1 MNKGLISEIENLVEG
16 KLSAQEIERL
26 LRFMNRKSLKGSE
39 EEREAF
45 FKHLAREMR
54 QEMKEL
60 AALIVEFKRDF
71 MSKIHP
77 EITELR
83 TTYIPQAADQLEG
96 IIESTE
102 QAANQIMDNLEL
114 MQRLTEDAIGDLA
127 GLKGKLIERS
137 ARSGPQESG
146 GADPSLTA
154 RIETLHQSLER
165 CLSLIADS
173 FERMSFQDL
182 TGQRIKRTI
191 DLVNLMEERI
201 KKTLLSFG
209 LKLTEKTNNP
219 GISGDDLASTVEKKL
234 SDLSGPQRPGEGLNQ
249 ADIDK
254 LLARL

>member
-1 MNKGLISEIENLVEG
+1 MNKRLISEIGNLVDG
-16 KLSAQEIERL
+16 KLSAPEIEKL
-26 LRFMNRKSLKGSE
+26 VRFMNRKSLKGLE
-39 EEREAF
+39 EDREAF

-60 AALIVEFKRDF
+60 AELIVEFKRDF
-71 MSKIHP
+71 QSRIHP

-102 QAANQIMDNLEL
+102 QAANRIMDNLEG
-114 MQRLTEDAIGDLA
+114 MQRLTEEAMEALA
-127 GLKGKLIERS
+127 GVRRQLVERE
-137 ARSGPQESG
+137 AASGPQARGEAQDLG
-146 GADPSLTA
+146 GRIDSL
-154 RIETLHQSLER
+154 RQSLER
-165 CLSLIADS
+165 CLLLIGDS
-173 FERMSFQDL
+173 FEKMSFQDL

-201 KKTLLSFG
+201 QKTLLSFG
-209 LKLTEKTNNP
+209 LKVTEKTYNP
-219 GISGDDLASTVEKKL
+219 EISGEDLASTVEKKL
-234 SDLSGPQRPGEGLNQ
+234 SDLRGPQRPGQGLNQ